1 MVGKKKRSLHIKF
14 NDEAAPINAVLWS
27 RANLFAQAF
36 DEWCCQ
42 RLFPSALRANW
53 SCVSRPCVLSI
64 QIASCLSA
72 VLVGCCS
79 LACVCVPFWEL
90 RSGPWQNTFL
100 PFLVPVQDG
109 PPPTKGEFCVRSC
122 LCVRVLCLAKCLVA
136 RVFSGCFRARSAST
150 ACMLACGRVCVC
162 VCAPA
167 LWWVMTQR
175 KDSEHTVLNSTE
187 GPRDKYNSAQHFFL
201 CRSLLQSFHHLS
213 VFFSLLSLS
222 LTLLLFRFS
231 VCARLHYCQ
240 IKGTALVMCTLCSLI
255 THDE

>member
-1 MVGKKKRSLHIKF
+1 MPQSAYCDPTVSFDQQPCYITLRVLERSAWPQWFKKRKRMVGKKKSLHIKF

-27 RANLFAQAF
+27 RANLFAQPF

-90 RSGPWQNTFL
+90 RSRPWQNTFL
-100 PFLVPVQDG
+100 PFLVPVQDS
-109 PPPTKGEFCVRSC
+109 PPPTKGEFCVRLC

-150 ACMLACGRVCVC
+150 ACMLACVHVCTFVCVS
-162 VCAPA
+162 VCTSSVVGHDSKEGFRTHGSELNRRPKGQIQLSTA
-167 LWWVMTQR
+167 L
-175 KDSEHTVLNSTE
+175 L
-187 GPRDKYNSAQHFFL
+187 P
-201 CRSLLQSFHHLS
+201 LS
-213 VFFSLLSLS
+213 FSLTVLSLS
-222 LTLLLFRFS
+222 LCFF
-231 VCARLHYCQ
+231 
-240 IKGTALVMCTLCSLI
+240 
-255 THDE
+255 